1 MPNRYEESLTRIAR
15 KFRKTAEDAAR
26 EGIIPYQSADG
37 KWIGNPYDGNS
48 WWTGGFWPGLMWQ
61 LWRFTGDDFFQGEA
75 RRVEKLLTDE
85 FRTFLRL
92 NHDVGFMYL
101 LSCGANAKLTGD
113 AQAETDL
120 LHAASLL
127 MGRFNPAGFIRAW
140 NEPDRVG
147 YAIIDCMM
155 NLTLLYRASRDT
167 GDPRFRQ
174 VARIHADTTLR
185 EFLRENGSVSHI
197 IEFDPETGKRV
208 REHPGQGYALGSQWS
223 RGQAWGLY
231 GFTLAFRHLEDPKY
245 LEAAEKIAANFTA
258 HIRPDGL
265 TDCDFCQPAGEERI
279 DNIAG
284 AIAACG
290 LLELAGLTGKEAWKA
305 AAEQLVSG
313 LLEHCADWGENRCGI
328 LTRCT
333 ASYHDDGAGRHTNIV
348 YGDYFLVEALM
359 KLCGKDP
366 DLWSSNLMT
375 EGTKQYDHTVS
386 AE

>member
-1 MPNRYEESLTRIAR
+1 MPNHYEEALNRIAE
-15 KFRKTAEDAAR
+15 KYRKTAETAAGD
-26 EGIIPYQSADG
+26 GIIPYKSTDG
-37 KWIGNPYDGNS
+37 IWISNPYDGNS

-61 LWRFTGDDFFQGEA
+61 LWCLTGDGFFRDEA
-75 RRVEKLLTDE
+75 RRVGKLLTDE
-85 FRTFLRL
+85 FRSFRKL

-101 LSCGANAKLTGD
+101 PSCGADAKLTGD
-113 AQAETDL
+113 EQAETDL

-127 MGRFNPAGFIRAW
+127 MGRFNPTGFIRAW
-140 NEPDRVG
+140 NEPERVG

-167 GDPRFRQ
+167 GDPRFRNT
-174 VARIHADTTLR
+174 AGLHADTTLR

-197 IEFDPETGKRV
+197 IEFDPETGDRV

-231 GFTLAFRHLEDPKY
+231 GFALAYRHLGKKRY
-245 LEAAEKIAANFTA
+245 LEAAENIAENFAA

-265 TDCDFCQPAGEERI
+265 TDCDFCQPPEEERI
-279 DNIAG
+279 DNLAG

-290 LLELAGLTGKEAWKA
+290 MQETAALTGEQKWKRY
-305 AAEQLVSG
+305 AEQLVDG
-313 LLEHCADWGENRCGI
+313 LLNHCADWGNSHCGI
-328 LTRCT
+328 LTHCT
-333 ASYHDDGAGRHTNIV
+333 ASYHDDGAGRHTNII

-366 DLWSSNLMT
+366 ELWS
-375 EGTKQYDHTVS
+375 
-386 AE
+386 

>member
-1 MPNRYEESLTRIAR
+1 MPNRYEESLNRIAEKYR
-15 KFRKTAEDAAR
+15 RTAEAAAR
-26 EGIIPYQSADG
+26 AGIIPYQSRDG
-37 KWIGNPYDGNS
+37 KWIPSPYDGNS

-61 LWRFTGDDFFQGEA
+61 FWTLTGDGFFMEEA

-85 FRTFLRL
+85 FRSFRWL

-101 LSCGANAKLTGD
+101 LSCGADAKLTGD
-113 AQAETDL
+113 EQAETDM

-140 NEPDRVG
+140 NEPERTG

-174 VARIHADTTLR
+174 AAAVHADTTLR

-197 IEFDPETGKRV
+197 IEFDPESGKRV
-208 REHPGQGYALGSQWS
+208 REHAGQGFALGSEWS

-231 GFTLAFRHLEDPKY
+231 GFTLAYRHLKDEKY
-245 LEAAEKIAANFTA
+245 LRAAEKIAGNFVS

-265 TDCDFCQPAGEERI
+265 TDCDFCQPPEEERI

-290 LLELAGLTGKEAWKA
+290 LLELAGLTKEERWKDRA
-305 AAEQLVSG
+305 KQLADG
-313 LLEHCADWGENRCGI
+313 LLDHCADWGEKRCGI

-359 KLCGKDP
+359 KLCGRDP
-366 DLWSSNLMT
+366 ELWN
-375 EGTKQYDHTVS
+375 
-386 AE
+386 